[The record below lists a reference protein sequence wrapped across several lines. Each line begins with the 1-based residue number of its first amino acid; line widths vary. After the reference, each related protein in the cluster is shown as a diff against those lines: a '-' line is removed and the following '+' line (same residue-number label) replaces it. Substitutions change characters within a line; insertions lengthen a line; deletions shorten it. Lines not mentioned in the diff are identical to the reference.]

1 MLLKSRII
9 FQLVSLLIPL
19 ILCCNACQ
27 KDTGFPNEVI
37 RLGTTDPD
45 ASISINF
52 PGSATGSISLTV
64 ECQKYT
70 CGSISLSGLSAKD
83 SSTVVFYYPFRIL
96 RQYYPEKFISGAHH
110 HLELEWKISKAS
122 LEVSLDS
129 SLQTIL
135 LADNDQPVSI
145 NRVSIRNTSLREDS
159 SDLKVK
165 FTGSDLEGD
174 NFTGDRVR
182 IVAFGNSTTADRN
195 TITGVY
201 AQRLPNKLS
210 EAGIDNI
217 IFNEGIGGS
226 HTGRLLDNGRHKI
239 PHALDRFD
247 TSVLA
252 RNPDLVIICFG
263 LNDSWVDE
271 GKKKSRISPE
281 NYRANLQFMIRSLKD
296 IDVPTILMTPNAIAG
311 QYEKWRYER
320 SYEYA
325 GIVRSIAL
333 EENIPLIDQWILFED
348 YASNEGQEIE
358 DLLVDGMHPNNQWHE
373 VLSDLLTNII
383 VEQLNNSSHE

>member
-1 MLLKSRII
+1 YRK
-9 FQLVSLLIPL
+9 
-19 ILCCNACQ
+19 
-27 KDTGFPNEVI
+27 
-37 RLGTTDPD
+37 
-45 ASISINF
+45 
-52 PGSATGSISLTV
+52 
-64 ECQKYT
+64 
-70 CGSISLSGLSAKD
+70 
-83 SSTVVFYYPFRIL
+83 
-96 RQYYPEKFISGAHH
+96 
-110 HLELEWKISKAS
+110 
-122 LEVSLDS
+122 
-129 SLQTIL
+129 
-135 LADNDQPVSI
+135 
-145 NRVSIRNTSLREDS
+145 
-159 SDLKVK
+159 
-165 FTGSDLEGD
+165 
-174 NFTGDRVR
+174 
-182 IVAFGNSTTADRN
+182 

-226 HTGRLLDNGRHKI
+226 HTGRLIDNGRHKI

-252 RNPDLVIICFG
+252 RDPDRVIICFG
-263 LNDSWVDE
+263 LNDSWVDK
-271 GKKKSRISPE
+271 GKEKSRISPE

-296 IDVPTILMTPNAIAG
+296 IGVPTILMTPNAIAG

-348 YASNEGQEIE
+348 YASNDGQEIE